1 MDNEETITLW
11 QYTYDCLSDEL
22 KKIGLPDV
30 STKEDAEEE
39 IGNLSDYLLETLY
52 YLKDEVKE
60 TDLA

>member
-1 MDNEETITLW
+1 MVKDEPITLW

-22 KKIGLPDV
+22 KRLGLPKV
-30 STKEDAEEE
+30 LTKEDAEEE
-39 IGNLSDYLLETLY
+39 IGNLSDHLLETLY